1 MYSVDDL
8 IYLFLYA
15 LLISLATFGGG
26 SQALFYQF
34 AVQQKQWI
42 SSTDLSAVLAFG
54 YATPGPAVFG
64 IATFI
69 GYRLDGLFGA
79 LVGTV
84 GIFLIPFVASII
96 TTRYLGRVLTSPPA
110 VYFIRGVGLAAAG
123 LVAATAFGIMG
134 LGAVEMWQVA
144 VALISLIV
152 TARWKANPLLVLIVG
167 GTAGLLL

>member
-1 MYSVDDL
+1 MTDL

-15 LLISLATFGGG
+15 LLISLVTFGGG

-42 SSTDLSAVLAFG
+42 SSADLSAALAFG

-96 TTRYLGRVLTSPPA
+96 ATRYLSGMLASPPA
-110 VYFIRGVGLAAAG
+110 AYFLKGVGLAAAG
-123 LVAATAFGIMG
+123 LVAATA
-134 LGAVEMWQVA
+134 LGVVGYESVKVWQVA
-144 VALISLIV
+144 VLLISLIV
-152 TARWKANPLLVLIVG
+152 SVRWKTNPLLVLVVG
-167 GTAGLLL
+167 GAVGLLF